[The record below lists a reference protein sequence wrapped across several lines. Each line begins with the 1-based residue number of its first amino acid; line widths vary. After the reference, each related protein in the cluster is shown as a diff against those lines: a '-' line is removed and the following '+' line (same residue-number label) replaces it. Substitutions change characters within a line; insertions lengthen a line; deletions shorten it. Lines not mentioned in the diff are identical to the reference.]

1 MQITWGG
8 WPATIRLALRFGMPA
23 LKTLCGEPER
33 LGLKSRES
41 EEVQNKAEHRTPDR
55 RRGFALQVEG
65 WILRRGYL
73 AFHAGADDFRG
84 EDEFFLLKDFH
95 YLIDPF
101 VLAH

>member
-1 MQITWGG
+1 MW
-8 WPATIRLALRFGMPA
+8 
-23 LKTLCGEPER
+23 
-33 LGLKSRES
+33 
-41 EEVQNKAEHRTPDR
+41 
-55 RRGFALQVEG
+55 
-65 WILRRGYL
+65 RGYL